1 MTHTGG
7 FSAGRAGTLGAGR
20 GSCRTPPV
28 VFFSFIWDSPRFSGA
43 FLAPNMAADMGKIV
57 PELIF
62 PVISI
67 VTVGWF
73 IR

>member
-1 MTHTGG
+1 
-7 FSAGRAGTLGAGR
+7 
-20 GSCRTPPV
+20 